1 MGDRRSTT
9 DRAST
14 LARQSANREARIAA
28 ARQDIGYD
36 RLTKYSENRS
46 ADKALAL
53 YEKNLKNT
61 GGRNTYTTPYER
73 LQSDVAEAQ
82 RNVNTKEL
90 TARQRE
96 EMRKQGQEQYRMQG
110 RARRRSRGGRSLLS
124 QVRPT
129 QGALGSAGTLG

>member
-1 MGDRRSTT
+1 MRIQQGL
-9 DRAST
+9 DRAAT
-14 LARQSANREARIAA
+14 LARQSARREARIAA
-28 ARQDIGYD
+28 ARQDIGYG
-36 RLTKYSENRS
+36 RLTRYGERRS
-46 ADKALAL
+46 ADRALSL

-61 GGRNTYTTPYER
+61 GGRNTYTTPEQR
-73 LQSDVAEAQ
+73 LQRDVAEAQ

-96 EMRKQGQEQYRMQG
+96 EMRKKGQEQYRMQG
-110 RARRRSRGGRSLLS
+110 RARRRSRGARSLLS